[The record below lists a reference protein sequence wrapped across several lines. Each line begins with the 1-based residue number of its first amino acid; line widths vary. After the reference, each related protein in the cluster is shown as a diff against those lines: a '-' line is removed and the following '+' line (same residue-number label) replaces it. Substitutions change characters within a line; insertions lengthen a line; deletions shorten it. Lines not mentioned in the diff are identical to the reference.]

1 MTCYLCTFLG
11 GNTNTRDLA
20 LHLSVMYGLLTCS
33 ETGPESVL
41 ACWGSGRREV
51 GYKAYSLPA
60 IPEHNADSGEVPLGT
75 CQTGEELHPPAL
87 QQRAPLPARNPPPLY
102 VALMGHWGADDTE
115 ESALALFWSLVTVF
129 TADEIVPCAIFLSPW
144 NPAGWFNTDISISR
158 VQACNSIL
166 LPHAC

>member
-1 MTCYLCTFLG
+1 MRHWLPFNLSLNSPLMSDSSMTCYLCTFLG

-115 ESALALFWSLVTVF
+115 ESALALVLVF
-129 TADEIVPCAIFLSPW
+129 SDCFHSGWDSPLC
-144 NPAGWFNTDISISR
+144 NIPIPMKPSR
-158 VQACNSIL
+158 MV
-166 LPHAC
+166 